1 MFESELPVSNLVKR
15 TILKI
20 LNLADASTPLVSNL
34 VKRTI
39 LKIYDGSSTTEIGS
53 VT

>member
-39 LKIYDGSSTTEIGS
+39 LKISCLVTSFPSMS